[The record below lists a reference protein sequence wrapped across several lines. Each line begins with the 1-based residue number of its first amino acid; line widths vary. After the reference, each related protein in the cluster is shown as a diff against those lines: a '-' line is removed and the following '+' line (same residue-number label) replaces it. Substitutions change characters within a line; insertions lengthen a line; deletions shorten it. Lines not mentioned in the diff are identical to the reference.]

1 MIFDMIFVTII
12 ASLGT
17 LALSTHVENWY
28 FAGYMFPVMWLY
40 GIASMLWSYIISLY
54 ATSELAAF
62 GLTACSMVSAFTIT
76 MISFSVSPVCSVA
89 SS

>member
-1 MIFDMIFVTII
+1 
-12 ASLGT
+12 
-17 LALSTHVENWY
+17 
-28 FAGYMFPVMWLY
+28 MWLY

-62 GLTACSMVSAFTIT
+62 GLTVCSMVGAFTIT

>member
-17 LALSTHVENWY
+17 LALSAHVENWY

-62 GLTACSMVSAFTIT
+62 GLTVCSMVGTFTIT
-76 MISFSVSPVCSVA
+76 MIGFSVSPVCSVA